1 MTSEEY
7 GQYIDDFELGADVM
21 PGESLTEY
29 IERRRREFESK
40 ADGGSIG
47 IEVLFG
53 PKRDEFS
60 IGGQAQK
67 TNTTPYDPRASIMDY
82 AAALD
87 KVGGGTQAQKS
98 QSLTDYGKNIL
109 AGLDTSTLNPA
120 TRSLAA
126 SYGVGKP
133 ISKFEDLGPGV
144 GQACHTEAS

>member
-53 PKRDEFS
+53 PKREDFR
-60 IGGQAQK
+60 IGGRARP
-67 TNTTPYDPRASIMDY
+67 TDRVYDPRANVEDFTKALKSVSAGTTYQQQADAKRY
-82 AAALD
+82 ARQQADEMLRSAMRSAD
-87 KVGGGTQAQKS
+87 PNKGTGLQGIYDTFFK
-98 QSLTDYGKNIL
+98 GKNTKIINY
-109 AGLDTSTLNPA
+109 S
-120 TRSLAA
+120 
-126 SYGVGKP
+126 
-133 ISKFEDLGPGV
+133 
-144 GQACHTEAS
+144 